1 MSMLELEFFLR
12 ANACIFGLWTT
23 TAQMTTTDC
32 RIWGF
37 FTKNMCSPKMH
48 LSQNYIKTNT
58 EENVPD
64 FGFVDKNKTYEN
76 QFPFH
81 FELAASK

>member
-1 MSMLELEFFLR
+1 
-12 ANACIFGLWTT
+12 
-23 TAQMTTTDC
+23 
-32 RIWGF
+32 
-37 FTKNMCSPKMH
+37 MCSPKMH

-81 FELAASK
+81 FELAASKWMNEWRQRNDRANPETRFGRWRTNWVAKLLAFGFILF